1 MRWDFEVVI
10 VVVLVLPVSGAMVAG
25 VDTLLG
31 EVVLLLYCGST
42 GGSIEVISRVKK
54 ERASV
59 CVCEREREREGEG
72 EKRGL
77 DT

>member
-1 MRWDFEVVI
+1 VVVVV
-10 VVVLVLPVSGAMVAG
+10 VVVLLLPVSVAMVAG

-59 CVCEREREREGEG
+59 CV
-72 EKRGL
+72 
-77 DT
+77 